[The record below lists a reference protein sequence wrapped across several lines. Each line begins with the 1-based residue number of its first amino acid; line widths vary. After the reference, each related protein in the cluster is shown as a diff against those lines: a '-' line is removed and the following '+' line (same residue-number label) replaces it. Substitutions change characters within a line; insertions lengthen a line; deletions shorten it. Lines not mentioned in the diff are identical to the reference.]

1 MTYLHRGEWLALGII
16 ATVVL
21 WTAIAQV
28 IGQIDIDWGSFVP
41 GIRFYGLIAAFGLLI
56 RLRGQADHVAAMF
69 MALGLLPVFAS
80 VLSIA
85 NMAAFPLQRPLIDET
100 LFAIDRAFGYEWD
113 KAVAWLAA
121 YPEFSHLL
129 AKIYQSSFPQMF
141 ALVLMLGL
149 TRRVA
154 TLHHFLLTAM
164 ITSLLTLAFW
174 LVWPS
179 FGPSAYLQIA
189 PEVIAASGLVVT
201 PDYGAVLMHFAE
213 HGVGRVESHLVL
225 GTVAFPSY
233 HIVMALLVVWF
244 ARGTWMF
251 WPALAVNIFMIPA
264 TLIHGG
270 HHMIDLAGGC
280 VSFAFATMFAGRLLQ
295 AQNRL
300 TAPAA
305 A

>member
-1 MTYLHRGEWLALGII
+1 MTYLHKGEWLALGII

-21 WTAIAQV
+21 WTAIAQQ
-28 IGQIDIDWGSFVP
+28 IGRIEIDWGSFVP
-41 GIRFYGLIAAFGLLI
+41 GIRFYGLIAAFGLL
-56 RLRGQADHVAAMF
+56 LRWRGHADHLAAMF
-69 MALGLLPVFAS
+69 IVIGLLPVFAS

-121 YPEFSHLL
+121 YPAFSQLL

-141 ALVLMLGL
+141 VLVLLLGL
-149 TRRVA
+149 TGRTAR
-154 TLHHFLLTAM
+154 LHHFLLTAM
-164 ITSLLTLAFW
+164 ITSLVTLAFW
-174 LVWPS
+174 LLWPS
-179 FGPSAYLQIA
+179 FGPAAYLEIA

-213 HGVGRVESHLVL
+213 HGLGRVESHLVL

-244 ARGTWMF
+244 ARGTVAF
-251 WPALAVNIFMIPA
+251 WPALAVNLFMIPA
-264 TLIHGG
+264 TLTHGG
-270 HHMIDLAGGC
+270 HHMIDLLGGG
-280 VSFAFATMFAGRLLQ
+280 VSFAFATLLAGRLLQ
-295 AQNRL
+295 AQKS
-300 TAPAA
+300 AA
-305 A
+305 APVPA